1 MASKLPRCTLLH
13 EAHGR
18 ATYQV
23 PMDEDVRL
31 SELFVTMETLPH
43 AEWALRQ
50 TSMEEVFL
58 EIALAAEDERDKGDE
73 KARGLAATVDTT
85 RGRQVVPD
93 NGAGELVE
101 LTPVTRP

>member
-58 EIALAAEDERDKGDE
+58 HIARQAEEDRE
-73 KARGLAATVDTT
+73 KDLVSHGTKATSTKAPGPGV
-85 RGRQVVPD
+85 
-93 NGAGELVE
+93 
-101 LTPVTRP
+101 